1 MGFGKVYFTVINQVS
16 AMFFINVLDFLTQHS
31 G

>member
-1 MGFGKVYFTVINQVS
+1 MGFGKVYFKVINQVS
-16 AMFFINVLDFLTQHS
+16 AMFSINVLDFLTRRN

>member
-1 MGFGKVYFTVINQVS
+1 MGFGKVYFRVINQVS
-16 AMFFINVLDFLTQHS
+16 EMFSINVLDFLTQHS